1 MYDTL
6 MQMGRWFGYRKEYI
20 DLCKIYTTS
29 SIIGWFFK
37 ISLSTKKFRDLLH
50 VMSIQ
55 NKTPTEFGLYV
66 QDDPIL
72 SITSKTKMRH
82 SFEKE
87 TSFSGSEHQY
97 TQLVRNQK
105 F

>member
-37 ISLSTKKFRDLLH
+37 IIVATKKFRDLLH
-50 VMSIQ
+50 AASIQ
-55 NKTPTEFGLYV
+55 NKNTNRV
-66 QDDPIL
+66 WIVCSDDPIL
-72 SITSKTKMRH
+72 SITQKTKN
-82 SFEKE
+82 E
-87 TSFSGSEHQY
+87 T
-97 TQLVRNQK
+97 LI
-105 F
+105 